1 MGATVFV
8 GYIDKESLH
17 VTLNRNASD
26 ALETLLDQSLQKT
39 YPVLHEKIMKELVLD
54 QISFNNLTKKEF
66 NILIKTVKNYL
77 NDISFHAKKEYYQK
91 KVWEENIIPLIQ
103 RDKRYEVNINQ

>member
-8 GYIDKESLH
+8 GYINKDSLH

-26 ALETLLDQSLQKT
+26 ALETLLDESLQTT
-39 YPVLHEKIMKELVLD
+39 YPIIHDKIMEELVLD

-66 NILIKTVKNYL
+66 NILIKTVQNYL
-77 NDISFHAKKEYYQK
+77 NNKSFHRERENYQE
-91 KVWEENIIPLIQ
+91 KVWEENVIPLIQ
-103 RDKRYEVNINQ
+103 RDKRYEANID